1 MHKQDLPYAE
11 GYAGMGWEGA
21 ALSKKGGPGE
31 INSAFCSTICHN

>member
-1 MHKQDLPYAE
+1 MHKQDLPYTE
-11 GYAGMGWEGA
+11 GYAGMGWEAA